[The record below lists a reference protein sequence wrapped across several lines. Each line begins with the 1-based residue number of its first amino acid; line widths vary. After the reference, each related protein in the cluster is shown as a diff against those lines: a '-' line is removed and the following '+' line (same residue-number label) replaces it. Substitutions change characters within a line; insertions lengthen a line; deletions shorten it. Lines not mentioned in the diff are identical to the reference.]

1 MNHSRVISIGLS
13 VCLTFALT
21 ECKPA
26 LAKRIETGE
35 IKRDKQ
41 IRNLWVISQVL
52 NDSGSTCTLCI
63 SESGIKF
70 AQDHLTLIATAP
82 AWQIS
87 LLNNEARAC
96 YRAAPDV
103 KYSSWL
109 NEIENLKIQKLELA
123 SRTKDVSQTKSVS
136 QTDHQTVTQSDSLP
150 NSSVQRKIATKNEPQ
165 TKNSFPNTNTPQTN
179 VANLSVNVYEAKP
192 DASLETFKKLNFV
205 PIKVK
210 IWTTSQIPVTEK
222 SLQLLAQIYGIDKL
236 SGVPLKISLVKPNGA
251 EVAILTTSWAMDRP
265 NDSALFEI
273 PSSYRVANSQ
283 KEVESMPPVSLRSL
297 VKKDLGKKSRN

>member
-13 VCLTFALT
+13 VCLTFALI

-70 AQDHLTLIATAP
+70 AQDHLTLIATSP

-96 YRAAPDV
+96 YRAAPGV
-103 KYSSWL
+103 KCSSWL
-109 NEIENLKIQKLELA
+109 NEIENLKIQNLELA
-123 SRTKDVSQTKSVS
+123 NKNKGISHTTAQTNTQSGSLPNNPNQTKSAANN
-136 QTDHQTVTQSDSLP
+136 DL
-150 NSSVQRKIATKNEPQ
+150 Q
-165 TKNSFPNTNTPQTN
+165 TKNSFPNTSASQTN

-192 DASLETFKKLNFV
+192 DASAEPIKKLDFV
-205 PIKVK
+205 PIKIKVL
-210 IWTTSQIPVTEK
+210 TTSQIPVTEK

-236 SGVPLKISLVKPNGA
+236 SGIPLKISLVKPNGE
-251 EVAILTTSWAMDRP
+251 EVAMLTTSWTMDRA
-265 NDSALFEI
+265 NDAALFEI

-283 KEVESMPPVSLRSL
+283 KEVESMPPISLRSL
-297 VKKDLGKKSRN
+297 VKKDLGRKSRN